1 MLESIEQQAFKD
13 CIVFETITLPTC
25 FESIGREAF
34 FNCKA
39 LKQLLL
45 PENVSSIGESAFISC
60 VSLEKINIPSK
71 VKTLSAHVFHQC
83 IRLEMVLLLVVQV
96 YLLLNLKIQQIG
108 ILQKIQ
114 ITKVVKHLILLI
126 LLKMLVA

>member
-1 MLESIEQQAFKD
+1 MHFSGCENLSSVEIPASLTHIGDSAFERCVSLCSIVIPDGVNFVGK
-13 CIVFETITLPTC
+13 
-25 FESIGREAF
+25 
-34 FNCKA
+34 
-39 LKQLLL
+39 
-45 PENVSSIGESAFISC
+45 SAFISC

-114 ITKVVKHLILLI
+114 ITKVVKHLILL
-126 LLKMLVA
+126 KMLVA